1 MSDLLDE
8 PDRSE
13 EPVSRS
19 AGRHI
24 RRGRRARLLTTIGA
38 AALVLVLL
46 FVGWYELQSNALGP
60 AGQRV
65 IVQVSSGESFSQ
77 LASQLAAQ
85 KVIGSTFA
93 MKISDLI
100 HGTPTLQPGHYEV
113 HENLTFAQVRSIFGA
128 PPNIYAVDVVP
139 GLTLA
144 EVAEKVGELPGH
156 SSTSFTQLADS
167 GVVRSTFSPAGSN
180 DLEGLLGTKEYLVL
194 PGESDTTILQD
205 MVTHFEQQAATA
217 GVTPAAASVL
227 GLTTYQLVTAASI
240 VEKEGYIQKN
250 MPDVAR
256 VIYNRLA
263 TNKPLQMDATVLY
276 SLGQDGGSV
285 TPHDLQLPTPYNS
298 YLNKGLTPTPI
309 CSPSEYAL
317 HSAAHPPVGSWLY
330 FELVNKDGTEAFADT
345 FAEQLANEKL
355 AHQRG
360 VG

>member
-1 MSDLLDE
+1 M
-8 PDRSE
+8 
-13 EPVSRS
+13 PVSRGT
-19 AGRHI
+19 GRHV
-24 RRGRRARLLTTIGA
+24 RRGRRARLLTTVSA
-38 AALVLVLL
+38 VVVVLVLL
-46 FVGWYELQSNALGP
+46 FVGWYELQSHALGP
-60 AGQRV
+60 AGKRV
-65 IVQVSSGESFSQ
+65 IVEVSPGESFSQ
-77 LASQLAAQ
+77 LTSHLSAE

-113 HENLTFAQVRSIFGA
+113 HENLTFAQVRAIFSA

-144 EVAEKVGELPGH
+144 EVADKVGELPGH
-156 SSTSFTQLADS
+156 SSANFTRLAAS
-167 GVVRSTFSPAGSN
+167 GAIRSTFSPAGSN
-180 DLEGLLGTKEYLVL
+180 NLEGLLGTKEYLVL

-205 MVTHFEQQAATA
+205 MVTVFEQQAATA
-217 GVTPAAASVL
+217 GLTPAAASAL

-263 TNKPLQMDATVLY
+263 ANMPLQMNATVLY
-276 SLGQDGGSV
+276 SLGQDGGAV
-285 TPHDLQLPTPYNS
+285 TPHDLQLQTPYNS

-309 CSPSEYAL
+309 CSPSVYAMS
-317 HSAAHPPVGSWLY
+317 SAAHPPAGNWLY
-330 FELVNKDGTEAFADT
+330 FVLVNKDGTEAFADT

-355 AHQRG
+355 AQKRG